1 MTEGRLSNGQGK
13 WKRWNKGMTGEK
25 KNQTGGNINAKT
37 DRKTGERTKEQK
49 DRIRTCRKADILK
62 HNWTGRHTLK
72 RKKDRYS
79 N

>member
-1 MTEGRLSNGQGK
+1 
-13 WKRWNKGMTGEK
+13 MTGEK
-25 KNQTGGNINAKT
+25 TQTDGKINAKT

-49 DRIRTCRKADILK
+49 DRIRTSRKADILK
-62 HNWTGRHTLK
+62 HNWTGRQTLK